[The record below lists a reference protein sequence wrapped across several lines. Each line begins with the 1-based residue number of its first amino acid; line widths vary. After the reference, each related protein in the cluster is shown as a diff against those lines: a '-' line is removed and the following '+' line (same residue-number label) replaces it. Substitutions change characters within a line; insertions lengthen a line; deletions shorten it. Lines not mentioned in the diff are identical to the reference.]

1 MVFSHVL
8 VRHLP
13 KKYLSHKDIRDYMT
27 PPAPGSFALLPVSPQ
42 EIIDT
47 PIAGISKSTRSA
59 GPDGVDPLVARNT
72 VVNIA
77 EVLSDVIN
85 SSFVTGHIPQQLKIV
100 KITPIFKQGDKM
112 IISNYRPISILSYFA
127 KIMEKAMYN
136 RLSSYVNRM
145 SLLYPRQ
152 YGSRP
157 GHSTDMALINIHDVI
172 TKAID
177 TSKFSIGIFLDLAKA
192 FDTVDHTILTQ
203 KLEHYGVRG
212 IPLTWFKNYLYSR
225 LQQVQCNGALSSL
238 T

>member
-77 EVLSDVIN
+77 EVLSDIIN

-112 IISNYRPISILSYFA
+112 ITSNYRPISILSYFA
-127 KIMEKAMYN
+127 KIMK
-136 RLSSYVNRM
+136 
-145 SLLYPRQ
+145 
-152 YGSRP
+152 RP
-157 GHSTDMALINIHDVI
+157 CITDSAPM
-172 TKAID
+172 
-177 TSKFSIGIFLDLAKA
+177 SIGCPCYIHGNMVLDLVFLLIWPFLIFMTSLKKPL
-192 FDTVDHTILTQ
+192 ILANF
-203 KLEHYGVRG
+203 R
-212 IPLTWFKNYLYSR
+212 
-225 LQQVQCNGALSSL
+225 
-238 T
+238 